1 MARHLDNKCVKGLV
15 GLQLL
20 NSLFLGLCLLSMH
33 DEGNCGEAL
42 LRPACIP
49 IILWASRYL
58 PPKWSQVTFAVYD
71 NVSTDVVLLEVRVPF
86 RMRC

>member
-42 LRPACIP
+42 LPTGLHPDHTLGQPLLAAEMV
-49 IILWASRYL
+49 ASHICC
-58 PPKWSQVTFAVYD
+58 V
-71 NVSTDVVLLEVRVPF
+71 
-86 RMRC
+86 